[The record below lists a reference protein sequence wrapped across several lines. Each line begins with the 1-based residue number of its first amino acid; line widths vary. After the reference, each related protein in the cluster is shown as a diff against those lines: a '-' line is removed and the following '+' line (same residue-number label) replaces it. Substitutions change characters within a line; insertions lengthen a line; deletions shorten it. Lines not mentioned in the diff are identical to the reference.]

1 MEKKRAISRRHV
13 LAGGAS
19 IALAAAAASML
30 PAVQRKICGDEDPGH
45 TAAWID
51 ELRKNPSFERVGR
64 AYLDHPA
71 GRNDPVVASGME
83 GFFHDL
89 ASVAPSGTNADPG
102 GGIWEVIADRIRD
115 DFAGERVVRVGGWM
129 LSITEARLCAVAL
142 SA

>member
-19 IALAAAAASML
+19 IALATVVASML
-30 PAVQRKICGDEDPGH
+30 PAVQRGICGDADSSD

-64 AYLDHPA
+64 EYLDNPS
-71 GRNDPVVASGME
+71 GRDDPVVASGME
-83 GFFHDL
+83 GFLHDL
-89 ASVAPSGTNADPG
+89 ASSVPSGANADAG
-102 GGIWEVIADRIRD
+102 GEIWELIADRIRD

-129 LSITEARLCAVAL
+129 LSITEARLCAVML